1 MDTTQVSGTPFPT
14 DVAVGPAE
22 APRARDICDG
32 LELTDPARL
41 LLGGNPTSPDYAG
54 QLVQEKLYDDAIQ
67 FLARALTKPEAVWW
81 GCLCTWHVLREVAE
95 ERPLESATI
104 DAAVRWLI
112 EPTDEHRRETRAQ
125 SKLAGWGTMAG
136 QVGLAVFHAEGSMSL
151 PGLPEVASK
160 PDLTAKNTVAALNLG
175 IQTAGAQ
182 KAARGKVFA
191 QLGLDVLAGR
201 NTWQSDPPAKS

>member
-1 MDTTQVSGTPFPT
+1 MDTTHIPGTQPPT
-14 DVAVGPAE
+14 DVALAPAE
-22 APRARDICDG
+22 APRARDICAG
-32 LELTDPARL
+32 IELTDPSRL
-41 LLGGNPTSPDYAG
+41 LLGGNPTSPDYARL
-54 QLVQEKLYDDAIQ
+54 LVQEKLYDDAIQ
-67 FLARALTKPEAVWW
+67 FLARALNKPDAVWW

-136 QVGLAVFHAEGSMSL
+136 QIGLAVFHAAGSMSL
-151 PGLPEVASK
+151 PGLPEVAPK
-160 PDLTAKNTVAALNLG
+160 PDLTAKNIVAALTLG
-175 IQTAGAQ
+175 VQTAGAQ
-182 KAARGKVFA
+182 KASREKVFS

-201 NTWQSDPPAKS
+201 NTWQSEPPAKS